1 MSTLNDNCG
10 ICGELMKDRGYKV
23 YGCELCPTWLHAKC
37 VFPNASEAKLKILF
51 EFNSSFDVKCKAC
64 QQNLKV
70 KLADLVTK
78 DDFSNLTSSIEQKF
92 KTGLNITEDCAHSLQ
107 KNQVSELKATF
118 AEALKGSNS
127 LIGDIGQKLDKF
139 PDIALQLSEK
149 KEEDEKLKRKNNL
162 ILFKLPESAE
172 SEPEEQIK
180 ADCSAVKNIL
190 EERVTIS
197 SGEVVNITRLG
208 RKEDNKVRPLL
219 IKFKNEE
226 KKWEVLKSSKGLRL
240 LRDNVSYP
248 LFMSVDRTLK
258 EQQSRKILLKELRE
272 RKNNGEEN
280 LMIRNNSIIKKPSL
294 FRLSA
299 KNFWDQLF

>member
-1 MSTLNDNCG
+1 M
-10 ICGELMKDRGYKV
+10 
-23 YGCELCPTWLHAKC
+23 
-37 VFPNASEAKLKILF
+37 IL
-51 EFNSSFDVKCKAC
+51 
-64 QQNLKV
+64 
-70 KLADLVTK
+70 
-78 DDFSNLTSSIEQKF
+78 
-92 KTGLNITEDCAHSLQ
+92 G
-107 KNQVSELKATF
+107 
-118 AEALKGSNS
+118 
-127 LIGDIGQKLDKF
+127 KLDKF

-240 LRDNVSYP
+240 LTDNVSYP